1 MAEIKLFENHKKGLE
16 LGRKIKEVINLN
28 QEKYMENIKVPDNW
42 KKDSVKAFK
51 NFMNYNVK
59 CSLFDIAFIFNGI
72 SENKSISK
80 EVRLVAEKILVNTP
94 LINIIDNELL
104 AYRKSSKRNKKKYNE
119 VDHLNGGFYIDS
131 LNYFKAII
139 ENPGKIS
146 EYDLLILIFALM
158 ESKQLEVEHYKYIK
172 GMLEEQCGIYI
183 DEVLL
188 NEKEYKQSLMSKYI
202 KQPNESDL

>member
-16 LGRKIKEVINLN
+16 LGGKIKEVINLN
-28 QEKYMENIKVPDNW
+28 QEKYMKNIEVPDNW

-59 CSLFDIAFIFNGI
+59 CSLFDIALIFNGI

-104 AYRKSSKRNKKKYNE
+104 AYKKSAKRNKKKYNE

-172 GMLEEQCGIYI
+172 GMLEEQCGIDI
-183 DEVLL
+183 NEVLL
-188 NEKEYKQSLMSKYI
+188 NEREYKQSLMSKYI
-202 KQPNESDL
+202 KQPNESNL